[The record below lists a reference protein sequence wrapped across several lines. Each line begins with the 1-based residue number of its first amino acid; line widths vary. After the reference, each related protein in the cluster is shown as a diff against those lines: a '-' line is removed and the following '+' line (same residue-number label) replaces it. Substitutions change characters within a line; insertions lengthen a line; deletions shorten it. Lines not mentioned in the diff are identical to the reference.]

1 MRVGA
6 LPREAHFVG
15 DDHHGHA
22 FAGKIA
28 HHQQYFA
35 DELWVQRAC
44 RLVKKQKFWTHRKG
58 TRDGSLQKAGHLFAT
73 QEAVLGPKRRLVPK
87 PTLVANG

>member
-1 MRVGA
+1 MRVA
-6 LPREAHFVG
+6 ASRAKPISWV

-22 FAGKIA
+22 FAGEIA

-44 RLVKKQKFWTHRKG
+44 RLVKKHQHRFHG
-58 TRDGSLQKAGHLFAT
+58 ERAGYSDALLLAAG
-73 QEAVLGPKRRLVPK
+73 EL
-87 PTLVANG
+87 

>member
-1 MRVGA
+1 MRVA
-6 LPREAHFVG
+6 ASRAKPISWV

-22 FAGKIA
+22 FAGEIP

-58 TRDGSLQKAGHLFAT
+58 TRDGSLQKAGHLFAA
-73 QEAVLGPKRRLVPK
+73 QEAVLGP
-87 PTLVANG
+87 